1 MMSKKNTFILTL
13 CLLFIA
19 INVVFTYQEFYWLNL
34 LPFAVLVVYLAFFAL
49 DKLLLLIVFLTP
61 LSVNLEHLP
70 FGLGVALPT
79 EPMMFGVMLIYFM
92 RLLYIGDF
100 DKRVFKHP
108 LSIIILVY
116 FSWMFFTSVVSE
128 YPLVSFKY
136 FLSQLWFVVCF
147 YFLMTKVLKNYENI
161 DRFIWLYILP
171 LCGIIIY
178 TVIHHSQFGFM
189 QKPSHW
195 VMRPFFHDHT
205 SYGAIM
211 AMYFPLL
218 FYLLRKKYSNTTRLL
233 LIVILVIF
241 SVGIV
246 LSYTRAAWISL
257 AAVLGL
263 YFVYLFKIKFSYIIG
278 SGLLVLAVFF
288 TFRTEILM
296 KLDKNKQDSSS
307 KLTEH
312 VKSISN
318 IRSDAS
324 NLERI
329 NRWQAA
335 FRLFK
340 ERPIIGWGPRTYAF
354 VYAPYQMSYEKTII
368 STNMGDM
375 GNAHSEYIGPLA
387 EMGLPGALL
396 FTTIVLLFIYNCHKL
411 YHSLVN
417 REMKFLVLMILLG
430 FTTYAIHGM
439 LNNFLDSDKA
449 SVPFWGFMALI
460 AAIEIFHR
468 ERGSVKS
475 VEE

>member
-1 MMSKKNTFILTL
+1 MLLKKNNIIISVCILFIL
-13 CLLFIA
+13 
-19 INVVFTYQEFYWLNL
+19 INAVFTYQEFYWLNL
-34 LPFAVLVVYLAFFAL
+34 LPFAVLVLYLAFFAL
-49 DKLLLLIVFLTP
+49 DKLLLLVVFLTP

-79 EPMMFGVMLIYFM
+79 EPIMFGVMLIYFM
-92 RLLYIGDF
+92 RVLFTGQQDIKLL
-100 DKRVFKHP
+100 KHP
-108 LSIIILVY
+108 LSILIITY

-128 YPLVSFKY
+128 LPTVSFKY

-147 YFLMTKVLKNYENI
+147 YFLLTKVFVNYENI
-161 DRFIWLYILP
+161 ERFIWLYIIP
-171 LCGIIIY
+171 LSGIIIY

-189 QKPSHW
+189 QKPAHW

-218 FYLLRKKYSNTTRLL
+218 IFLLRKKYSNTTKLL
-233 LIVILVIF
+233 LLSILVIF
-241 SVGIV
+241 CVGLV

-257 AAVLGL
+257 AAVFGL
-263 YFVYLFKIKFSYIIG
+263 YFVYLFRIKFSYLIG
-278 SGLLVLAVFF
+278 SGILILAVFF
-288 TFRTEILM
+288 TFKTEILM
-296 KLDKNKQDSSS
+296 KLEKNKTDSSTNLS
-307 KLTEH
+307 EH

-335 FRLFK
+335 FRLFR
-340 ERPIIGWGPRTYAF
+340 ERPITGWGPRTYAF
-354 VYAPYQMSYEKTII
+354 VYAPFQLSSEKTII

-396 FTTIVLLFIYNCHKL
+396 FVSIVLMFLYNCHRL
-411 YHSLVN
+411 YYQLEN
-417 REMKFLVLMILLG
+417 KEMKFMVLMILLG

-449 SVPFWGFMALI
+449 SVPFWGFMAMI
-460 AAIEIFHR
+460 TAIEIFHLKK
-468 ERGSVKS
+468 GSLPS
-475 VEE
+475 ENQ